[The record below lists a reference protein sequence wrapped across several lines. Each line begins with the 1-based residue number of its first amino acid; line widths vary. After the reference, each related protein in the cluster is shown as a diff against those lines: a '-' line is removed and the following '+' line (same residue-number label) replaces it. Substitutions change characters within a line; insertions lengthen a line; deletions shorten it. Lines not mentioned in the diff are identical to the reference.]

1 MFIRKICCPMLTRS
15 NRMRK
20 QEETLPYMNQ
30 FLRRLLIFKGYIPL
44 SQRFAQLVFRVLAA
58 FRYIFLNS
66 PFSKFRADFS
76 TFWLKGIFVLSQVFS
91 HQVTPG
97 HILF

>member
-1 MFIRKICCPMLTRS
+1 
-15 NRMRK
+15 MRK

-66 PFSKFRADFS
+66 PFSKISADSRLFSNFRADFS
-76 TFWLKGIFVLSQVFS
+76 KFWLKGIFVLSQVFS